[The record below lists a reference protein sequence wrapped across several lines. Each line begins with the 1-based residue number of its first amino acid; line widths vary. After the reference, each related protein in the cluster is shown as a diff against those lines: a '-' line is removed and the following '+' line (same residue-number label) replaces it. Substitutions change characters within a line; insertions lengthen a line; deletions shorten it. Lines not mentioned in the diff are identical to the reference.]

1 MNVWV
6 EYFKYYDDRNN
17 NHAQM
22 KEKAKWIPPDPKK
35 IQRRFFPNV
44 EEARK
49 FVSRLSEQG
58 FHSKIKQDGI
68 V

>member
-1 MNVWV
+1 MNIWV
-6 EYFKYYDDRNN
+6 EYFRYEDNRNN
-17 NHAQM
+17 TWAQM

-44 EEARK
+44 EEARR
-49 FVSRLSEQG
+49 FMLRLSEQG
-58 FHSKIKQDGI
+58 FHSKIERDGI